1 MYDFD
6 LHISKVVFP
15 RFFKI
20 ICRREWQCFSVPNYS
35 SINVLWSQKSRN
47 NSNPATCWAV
57 LWTSDTFKKLPVF
70 RRKKKRRKKN
80 SIQHKISFKNCPITN
95 ICKTRR
101 VSQFILGLT
110 WMRMSVCVRTAWQVV
125 SPHQQNLATL
135 PAPPPTPRF
144 SFSSLRAQCPCVSQV
159 ICWHGSWH
167 IIVTLRVFFLLP
179 PSHLLFCLLFAF
191 FFFFSW
197 NKETN
202 TEKLF
207 GIFNCIKTFFY
218 FLFKIKEL
226 CDFSS

>member
-135 PAPPPTPRF
+135 PAPPPTPR
-144 SFSSLRAQCPCVSQV
+144 SAPVPP
-159 ICWHGSWH
+159 GSDHWAERWRKS
-167 IIVTLRVFFLLP
+167 TRVHSGLNGAL
-179 PSHLLFCLLFAF
+179 
-191 FFFFSW
+191 
-197 NKETN
+197 T
-202 TEKLF
+202 KL
-207 GIFNCIKTFFY
+207 GLK
-218 FLFKIKEL
+218 
-226 CDFSS
+226 S